1 MSAIESLAEA
11 TEFYVN
17 SPEHFAPLPR
27 PSQPAHIITSDAEAI
42 TVAERLAQQF
52 APGAARRDRD
62 GILPVAELDA
72 FSQSGLWGINIPR
85 EYGGAGVSYAT
96 VAKVIAI
103 ISAADS
109 ALGQI
114 PQNHLAGVAHLL
126 EDGTESQKQTLLAGV
141 LSGLR
146 WGNAFSEKGTA
157 TVADFKTTVRQHN
170 GELVVNGEK
179 FYATGALLAHLVHTV
194 AVDEEGRANLV
205 VLDRDAAGLT
215 VINNWSSF
223 GQRTTASGTVLLDN
237 VHAPQERL
245 IPVWQAFERPTAA
258 GPISQIIQAAVD
270 TGIARGTLA
279 DTLAFVREKSRPW
292 IDSGK
297 ERASDDPFTI
307 AAIGDLQ
314 IRLHAAE
321 ALLCRAG
328 ELIDVAITTP
338 SEETVA
344 AATVAT
350 AEAKV
355 LSTEIAILAGNKL
368 FELAGTRSTLAK
380 YQLDRHW
387 RNARTHTLHD
397 PVRWKYFHVGNYY
410 LNGVKP
416 PRHAWS

>member
-27 PSQPAHIITSDAEAI
+27 PSQPANIITSDAEAI
-42 TVAERLAQQF
+42 AVAERLAQQF

-157 TVADFKTTVRQHN
+157 TVA
-170 GELVVNGEK
+170 
-179 FYATGALLAHLVHTV
+179 
-194 AVDEEGRANLV
+194 
-205 VLDRDAAGLT
+205 
-215 VINNWSSF
+215 
-223 GQRTTASGTVLLDN
+223 
-237 VHAPQERL
+237 
-245 IPVWQAFERPTAA
+245 
-258 GPISQIIQAAVD
+258 
-270 TGIARGTLA
+270 
-279 DTLAFVREKSRPW
+279 
-292 IDSGK
+292 
-297 ERASDDPFTI
+297 
-307 AAIGDLQ
+307 
-314 IRLHAAE
+314 
-321 ALLCRAG
+321 
-328 ELIDVAITTP
+328 
-338 SEETVA
+338 

-368 FELAGTRSTLAK
+368 FELAGTRSTLAE
-380 YQLDRHW
+380 YQLDRPW

-410 LNGVKP
+410 LNGVNP

>member
-42 TVAERLAQQF
+42 SVAERLAQQF

-194 AVDEEGRANLV
+194 AIDEEGRANLV

-258 GPISQIIQAAVD
+258 GPISQIIQDRHRTRHAGRYAGVCAREITPVDRQRPGARQRRSVHHCSHRRPANPSACRRSAAV
-270 TGIARGTLA
+270 ARRRA
-279 DTLAFVREKSRPW
+279 DRCCY
-292 IDSGK
+292 
-297 ERASDDPFTI
+297 
-307 AAIGDLQ
+307 
-314 IRLHAAE
+314 H
-321 ALLCRAG
+321 
-328 ELIDVAITTP
+328 
-338 SEETVA
+338 
-344 AATVAT
+344 
-350 AEAKV
+350 
-355 LSTEIAILAGNKL
+355 
-368 FELAGTRSTLAK
+368 
-380 YQLDRHW
+380 
-387 RNARTHTLHD
+387 HTQ
-397 PVRWKYFHVGNYY
+397 
-410 LNGVKP
+410 
-416 PRHAWS
+416 